1 MAANKAALDRVLE
14 QWSIESHAENRSRLT
29 QELDGKLGAAQTED
43 EQEAIIDEFIR
54 KVATLE
60 QGEAWETALDL
71 TFGDNE

>member
-29 QELDGKLGAAQTED
+29 QELNGKLGAAQTEE

-60 QGEAWETALDL
+60 LGEAWETALDL